1 MIIAVASGKGGTGKT
16 TVSINLALTSTE
28 NIILEDC
35 DVEEP
40 NAALFLQFPKTGSKP
55 VSISVPSVDLSKC
68 NGCGECSSFCRFN
81 ALITFSGRTEVL
93 SEFCHS
99 CNGCMLVCPEKA
111 ISMTERR
118 IGVVNTYSSEKI
130 ELKEGVLDTGIASSP
145 PLIRALK
152 KTTESTE
159 LIIRDSP
166 PGTACPV
173 TTTIAGSDYVILV
186 TEPTPFGI
194 HDLKMAVEMV
204 QTAEIPF
211 GIIINRSTEDNVLID
226 DFVKSENLNV
236 LARIP
241 LSLKTARMYSEG
253 IPAVNDPQM
262 RKIFEDIWKKI
273 PLNHEGVLEPLSE

>member
-1 MIIAVASGKGGTGKT
+1 MIITVASGKGGTGKT
-16 TVSINLALTSTE
+16 TVSVNLALTSPE
-28 NIILEDC
+28 KVVLEDC

-40 NAALFLQFPKTGSKP
+40 NAALFLQFPKKGSKTI
-55 VSISVPSVDLSKC
+55 SISVPSVDSSKC

-93 SEFCHS
+93 PEFCHS

-111 ISMTERR
+111 ISMVERR
-118 IGVVNTYSSEKI
+118 IGVVNTYATERI

-152 KTTESTE
+152 KTSENNG

-173 TTTIAGSDYVILV
+173 TTTVAGSDYVILV

-204 QTAEIPF
+204 KAADIPF
-211 GIIINRSTEDNVLID
+211 GIVINRSTEDDVLINE
-226 DFVKSENLNV
+226 FVKSENLNV
-236 LARIP
+236 LGRIP
-241 LSLKTARMYSEG
+241 QSLKTARMYSEG
-253 IPAVNDPQM
+253 IPAINDPEMKQF
-262 RKIFEDIWKKI
+262 FEDLWKKI
-273 PLNHEGVLEPLSE
+273 PHNTEGAY